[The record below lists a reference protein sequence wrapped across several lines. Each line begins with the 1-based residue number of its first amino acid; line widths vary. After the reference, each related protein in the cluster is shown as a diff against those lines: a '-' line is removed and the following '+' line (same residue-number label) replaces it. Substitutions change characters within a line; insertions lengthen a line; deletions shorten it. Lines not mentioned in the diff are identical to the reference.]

1 MRVSRTNGGYS
12 AFFDTK
18 YFQGVVP
25 SMPGARLGEASDVAA
40 WLAALSTL
48 KQAMDLAQPGE
59 EREVQQL
66 ILRDNNLGCI
76 ARSTDYY
83 VCDIE
88 YANHHGR
95 FDLVAVRWPSTP
107 TARKKQDGHRLV
119 LGEVKVGD
127 GALEGTAG
135 LHAHVDD
142 VNGYLAAPGNLAAIK
157 EEMLR
162 VFNQKR
168 ALGLVDCE
176 KDLTGFAI
184 ASGSIHMRAETL
196 ASILE
201 ERIEKGDVFSVAR
214 VAGIMAAKK
223 TSELIPMCHPL
234 NITSVE
240 IELTPRN
247 EPARVDI
254 EATVRVSGKTGVEME
269 AMTAVAVAALTIYD
283 MCKAVDREMTISEIR
298 LVKKSG
304 GKSGTFV
311 RKE

>member
-1 MRVSRTNGGYS
+1 MSKLSHLDEQGRARMVDVSAKEITS
-12 AFFDTK
+12 
-18 YFQGVVP
+18 
-25 SMPGARLGEASDVAA
+25 RL
-40 WLAALSTL
+40 
-48 KQAMDLAQPGE
+48 
-59 EREVQQL
+59 
-66 ILRDNNLGCI
+66 
-76 ARSTDYY
+76 
-83 VCDIE
+83 
-88 YANHHGR
+88 
-95 FDLVAVRWPSTP
+95 
-107 TARKKQDGHRLV
+107 
-119 LGEVKVGD
+119 
-127 GALEGTAG
+127 
-135 LHAHVDD
+135 
-142 VNGYLAAPGNLAAIK
+142 
-157 EEMLR
+157 
-162 VFNQKR
+162 
-168 ALGLVDCE
+168 
-176 KDLTGFAI
+176 AI

-269 AMTAVAVAALTIYD
+269 AMTAVAVVALTIYD